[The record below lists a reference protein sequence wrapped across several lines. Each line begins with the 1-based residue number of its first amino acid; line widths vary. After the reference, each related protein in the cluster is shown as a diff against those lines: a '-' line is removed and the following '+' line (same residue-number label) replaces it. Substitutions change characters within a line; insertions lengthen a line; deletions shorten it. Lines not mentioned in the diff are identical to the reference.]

1 VSRLAGAARA
11 VWRFVV
17 GDDWRV
23 ALGVVLA
30 LGLLAIL
37 VELGVNAWWLLP
49 PTVFALLAWS
59 VLRSAGETGQE

>member
-1 VSRLAGAARA
+1 
-11 VWRFVV
+11 VV

-37 VELGVNAWWLLP
+37 VAVGVNAWWMLP
-49 PTVFALLAWS
+49 PTVFGLLAWS
-59 VLRSAGETGQE
+59 VIRAAGGREHT